1 MNTLVQ
7 KLMSQDS
14 LPMLFAFA
22 PLILFLGALKSLRKM
37 GISLGLIVGLQ
48 T

>member
-1 MNTLVQ
+1 MQ

-22 PLILFLGALKSLRKM
+22 PLILFLGALKYSRMLN
-37 GISLGLIVGLQ
+37 ISPGLIVRLQ